1 MSKLTELVRERRRRQ
16 ENPDRIAAIFH
27 TFIDPV
33 TKTEATDLPRMATV
47 IGGPTLRQ
55 EPNET
60 GEAFK
65 ARVTSIARQLKK
77 QNEQVAWSAR

>member
-16 ENPDRIAAIFH
+16 ENPDRVAAIFH

-33 TKTEATDLPRMATV
+33 TKSEATDLPRMATV
-47 IGGPTLRQ
+47 IGGPELRQ
-55 EPNET
+55 ESNES

-65 ARVTSIARQLKK
+65 ARVITIARQLRK
-77 QNEQVAWSAR
+77 QNEEVAWSAR